1 MILDAGAQR
10 RLSPDDER
18 DTERIPPGGTPGYAI
33 FSVRGGIKILPSSR
47 ILVALEN
54 ITDKDYRILGS
65 GMNEPGRNLVVSL
78 DLEF

>member
-1 MILDAGAQR
+1 MMLAAGEQR

-18 DTERIPPGGTPGYAI
+18 DTQRIPPGGTPGYAI
-33 FSVRGGIKILPSSR
+33 FTIRGVIEILRSAR

-54 ITDKDYRILGS
+54 ITNRDYRILGS

-78 DLEF
+78 DLQF